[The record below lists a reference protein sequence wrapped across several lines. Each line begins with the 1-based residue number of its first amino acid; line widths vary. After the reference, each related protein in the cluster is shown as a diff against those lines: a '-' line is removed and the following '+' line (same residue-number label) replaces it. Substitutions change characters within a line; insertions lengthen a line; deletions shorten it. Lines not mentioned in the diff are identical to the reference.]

1 MRVVLAI
8 VLALA
13 VLLPSAASPGAAAAV
28 QPSDGGTGA
37 HAFGFTAIEGGPLP
51 LGRYAG
57 RPLLVVNTASMCGFT
72 YQYAALQRLWEAYRD
87 RGLVVLGVP
96 SNDFGGQEPGS
107 AAEIKSFCEANFDV
121 DFPLAEKVSVRGPG
135 SHPLFAWLRAELGPD
150 AAPRW
155 NFHKYLIGPDGRA
168 LATWPSGVEPDA
180 PLVREAVERA
190 LAGGAP

>member
-1 MRVVLAI
+1 
-8 VLALA
+8 
-13 VLLPSAASPGAAAAV
+13 
-28 QPSDGGTGA
+28 
-37 HAFGFTAIEGGPLP
+37 
-51 LGRYAG
+51 
-57 RPLLVVNTASMCGFT
+57 MCGFT

-121 DFPLAEKVSVRGPG
+121 DFPLTEKVGVRGAG
-135 SHPLFAWLRAELGPD
+135 AHPLFAWLRAELGPD

-180 PLVREAVERA
+180 PAVRAAVEGA
-190 LAGGAP
+190 LAGAAR

>member
-1 MRVVLAI
+1 
-8 VLALA
+8 
-13 VLLPSAASPGAAAAV
+13 
-28 QPSDGGTGA
+28 
-37 HAFGFTAIEGGPLP
+37 
-51 LGRYAG
+51 
-57 RPLLVVNTASMCGFT
+57 MCGFT
-72 YQYAALQRLWEAYRD
+72 YQYAALHRLWEAYRQ

-121 DFPLAEKVSVRGPG
+121 DFPLTEKVGVRGPG

-180 PLVREAVERA
+180 PAVRAAVERT
-190 LAGGAP
+190 LLTGGAP